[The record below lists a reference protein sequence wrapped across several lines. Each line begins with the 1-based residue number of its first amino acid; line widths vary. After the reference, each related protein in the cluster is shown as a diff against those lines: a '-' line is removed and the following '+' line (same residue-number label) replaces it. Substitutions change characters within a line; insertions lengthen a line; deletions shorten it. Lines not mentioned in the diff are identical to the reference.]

1 MYKKEPI
8 KILKFTQPSQKNL
21 IESKHRICKS
31 RIVTDFFKP
40 RRKMNNYPFQFHGV
54 FMIRNYVYFYV
65 VFPMNFAVCN
75 FDCL

>member
-31 RIVTDFFKP
+31 RIVTDFFLTEAKDEQLS
-40 RRKMNNYPFQFHGV
+40 FS
-54 FMIRNYVYFYV
+54 ISWSFY
-65 VFPMNFAVCN
+65 
-75 FDCL
+75 D